1 MTSNMDLPS
10 SNRLIAVG
18 RIAGPA
24 VFFALLVA
32 PIALTAQ
39 SDESAVVAV
48 VDAYHTALASGD
60 STTALSLLADD
71 VTILESGGVE
81 DKEHY
86 RSGHLAGD
94 MRFAQAVPRE
104 RSEITVTVVGDV
116 AWAWST
122 STTQGRM
129 GEREVNSRGAE
140 LMVLGRTGDSW
151 RIRAIHWSSRAV
163 R

>member
-1 MTSNMDLPS
+1 MDLPR
-10 SNRLIAVG
+10 SNRLPGAG
-18 RIAGPA
+18 RVAGPMSLLLTMLLLPS
-24 VFFALLVA
+24 ALA
-32 PIALTAQ
+32 AQ
-39 SDESAVVAV
+39 SDEGAVAAV

-60 STTALSLLADD
+60 STTALSLLAED

-94 MRFAQAVPRE
+94 MRFAAAVPRE
-104 RSEITVTVVGDV
+104 RSEITVTVAGDI

-129 GEREVNSRGAE
+129 GDREINSRGAE
-140 LMVLGRTGDSW
+140 LMVLSRTGDSW

>member
-1 MTSNMDLPS
+1 MKIPHP
-10 SNRLIAVG
+10 
-18 RIAGPA
+18 GP
-24 VFFALLVA
+24 FAAALAALMILCVTPTVA
-32 PIALTAQ
+32 SAQ
-39 SDESAVVAV
+39 SGAAAVTAV

-60 STTALSLLADD
+60 STAALALLADD
-71 VTILESGGVE
+71 VTILESGGME

-104 RSEITVTVVGDV
+104 RSKITVDIEGDV

-122 STTQGRM
+122 SVTQGRM
-129 GEREVNSRGAE
+129 GDRDINSRGAE
-140 LMVLGRTGDSW
+140 LMVLSRAGDEW